1 MDKKLII
8 TISREYGSG
17 GRIIGR
23 KVAEKLDIPFYD
35 GELIDMSAQKSGLAV
50 SFVEKTEQKIK
61 SKFFHNLAFGGYH
74 TGADYGA
81 AQLSL
86 ADKLFITTC
95 EIIRDL
101 AEQGSC
107 VIVGRCAD
115 YVLKDRDDVIDIFIY
130 SDKEDKLNRMINEY
144 GVPADKAES
153 VLAKEDKYRAN
164 HYSYYTERNWG
175 DKKHYQLCLNSGF
188 LGIENTVNIIVDAI
202 KDYLHEE
209 K

>member
-23 KVAEKLDIPFYD
+23 KVAERLGIDFYD
-35 GELIDMSAQKSGLAV
+35 GQLIDMSAQKSGLAA
-50 SFVEKTEQKIK
+50 SFVEQTEQKIK
-61 SKFFHNLAFGGYH
+61 NRFLHNLAFGGYH

-95 EIIRDL
+95 EIIRDV
-101 AEQGSC
+101 ADKGSC

-115 YVLKDRDDVIDIFIY
+115 YVLKDRTDVIDIFIY
-130 SDKEDKLNRMINEY
+130 SDKEDKLSRMINEY
-144 GVPADKAES
+144 GVPADKAEA

-164 HYSYYTERNWG
+164 HYNYYTERTWG
-175 DKKHYQLCLNSGF
+175 DKKNYQLCLNSGF
-188 LGIENTVNIIVDAI
+188 LGVEKTVDIIVDAI
-202 KDYLHEE
+202 NDYL

>member
-1 MDKKLII
+1 MEKKLVI
-8 TISREYGSG
+8 TIAREYGSG

-23 KVAEKLDIPFYD
+23 KVAEKLGIPFYD
-35 GELIDMSAQKSGLAV
+35 GQLIDMSAQKSGLAV
-50 SFVEKTEQKIK
+50 SYIEKTEQKIK
-61 SKFFHNLAFGGYH
+61 NKFFHNLAFGGYH

-115 YVLKDRDDVIDIFIY
+115 YVLKDRDDVINIFVY
-130 SDKEDKLNRMINEY
+130 SDKQDKLNRMVNEY
-144 GVPADKAES
+144 GVPAEKAEGM
-153 VLAKEDKYRAN
+153 LAKEDKYRAN

-175 DKKHYQLCLNSGF
+175 DKKYYQLCVNSGF
-188 LGIENTVNIIVDAI
+188 LGIDKAVNIIVDAI
-202 KDYLHEE
+202 KDYLEEE